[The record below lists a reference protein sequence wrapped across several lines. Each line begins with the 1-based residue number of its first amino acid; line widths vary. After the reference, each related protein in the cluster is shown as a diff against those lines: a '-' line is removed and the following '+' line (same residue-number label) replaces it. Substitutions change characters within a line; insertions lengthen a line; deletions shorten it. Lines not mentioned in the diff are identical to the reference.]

1 MRLRKVLLLKQQKEC
16 LNPYSNGIYSMR
28 RSQRWRQIP
37 AVRVLIL
44 ILMDMPYGV
53 RILQLFRSS
62 TILILIL
69 MEYAH

>member
-1 MRLRKVLLLKQQKEC
+1 
-16 LNPYSNGIYSMR
+16 MR

-69 MEYAH
+69 MEYAHWDAGAMPFEFYGMS